1 MLIIMES
8 LHYVMSVDVSF
19 INIVAFYSSIRVES
33 DSTIGTV
40 IHYVDVYQKYLELSH
55 ACGM

>member
-19 INIVAFYSSIRVES
+19 INIVAFYSTIRVES
-33 DSTIGTV
+33 DSTI
-40 IHYVDVYQKYLELSH
+40 
-55 ACGM
+55 